1 MKKLFLLLFTVMLLA
16 SCSSD
21 DDAVVTTSV
30 QNRATF
36 RINGESVLIENFEEA
51 DLTNSTNQKIGKVV
65 HGYNTYEDEK
75 FLKKYQLNMYLT
87 GPNEVGNYH
96 ISGIEVYIPDTPVNQ
111 NYSSTEYK
119 NWAENTPQLS
129 MEYDLRFPPNRVKGT
144 FSAELSSSIDEATL
158 TDGIIEYTFEKK

>member
-1 MKKLFLLLFTVMLLA
+1 MKKLCLLLFTVMLFA

-21 DDAVVTTSV
+21 DDAVATTSV

-36 RINGESVLIENFEEA
+36 RINGEPVLIENFEEA
-51 DLTNSTNQKIGKVV
+51 DLKNSSNQKIGKVV

-75 FLKKYQLNMYLT
+75 LFKKYQLYMYLE

-96 ISGIEVYIPDTPVNQ
+96 INGIEVYIPDAEGT
-111 NYSSTEYK
+111 YTSTSFR
-119 NWAENTPQLS
+119 NWPENTPQLS

-144 FSAELSSSIDEATL
+144 FSAELSSSVDEATL